1 MISSLTWF
9 LEKNMKRC
17 FSAYQMQE
25 LVIEWDLQYW
35 SAYEILW
42 NLTFL
47 YRSLVQSGE
56 ISGRGVFFSE
66 DWAWILLDLLIVT
79 SALVEMSLN
88 LAARLLSGGLRVE
101 GWIMGWMGWNGCVE
115 LRWSCDV
122 LGKPEFFHS
131 TVFLPH
137 YQTLLIHRM
146 LWKVRFGRE
155 KTIILD
161 LEIISPLGMTIL
173 LDNPKVY
180 FLRDGSNIQQIR
192 LRCTTSSAL
201 SSSGHVSQAA
211 NWA

>member
-1 MISSLTWF
+1 M
-9 LEKNMKRC
+9 C
-17 FSAYQMQE
+17 
-25 LVIEWDLQYW
+25 DLQLDMVSW
-35 SAYEILW
+35 KKHEKVLQRLPNARIGNWMRSTVLECLW
-42 NLTFL
+42 NTMKPDISLSQL
-47 YRSLVQSGE
+47 GSVRRHLRSRCLFQWRLGLDPLGLVDCYQCVGGDESQSGSPTFE
-56 ISGRGVFFSE
+56 RRTPGGRVDNGVNGMEWMCRTKMKLWCVRETRVFSFYS
-66 DWAWILLDLLIVT
+66 LLA
-79 SALVEMSLN
+79 S
-88 LAARLLSGGLRVE
+88 
-101 GWIMGWMGWNGCVE
+101 
-115 LRWSCDV
+115 
-122 LGKPEFFHS
+122 
-131 TVFLPH
+131 
-137 YQTLLIHRM
+137 LLIHRM